1 MRCLLK
7 KKSMVLPALM
17 MVLTLCIV
25 NCAGVLISP
34 LTVFAGETL
43 PEESKENGENVSNGK
58 KFQHNATIH
67 FITGASSAGYT
78 EIIYE
83 YASNDPLLVMYN
95 RGSEYDLYLKSYG
108 SGKVSFYTFSDD
120 GVTAV
125 NPKVTYT
132 KQIKHD
138 LSTGETTET
147 EYNII
152 QSLGSLSY
160 YGSSSVYIEGKYQTL
175 AYSSSRLVEGKTIAV
190 GVTEE
195 QMAYYYLKHKETV
208 RSWRAFSFDF
218 TSRAV
223 FDYAGSFSNYDI
235 DLMDVVL
242 QDGVLTHGG
251 TIYSDEDVYRGGIQV
266 QFCYYSEDGRRSFNP
281 YYNYYLPL
289 GAESY
294 ELNFADV
301 QTLSVDDCTYILN
314 RIYLRPVV
322 QYNYFSPIMFG
333 DAVLFSAEEL
343 EEAGCFKKGGNPIVV
358 IGSSDNTDE
367 SDDGYGGDPSE
378 KDNSDDGTMGGGS
391 FREPDEP
398 EWDDTEHGF
407 WDNTLHYLSYFA
419 KSVYSIVLSLIDFP
433 DYMSNMLSSSNSL
446 SDFISNLTED
456 RSSFFLGLFVPEE
469 GFTDKYKETFNN
481 SFPVVESSKQFM
493 NDFVKRLETFGNTAP
508 SITVPFS
515 KIWQSRAAMYD
526 VEMSFAW
533 FEPYRNNFHTL
544 LSGIMWAVFCFRQ
557 YLGIKNLLNATGGVV
572 SLFGGAD

>member
-1 MRCLLK
+1 
-7 KKSMVLPALM
+7 
-17 MVLTLCIV
+17 
-25 NCAGVLISP
+25 
-34 LTVFAGETL
+34 
-43 PEESKENGENVSNGK
+43 
-58 KFQHNATIH
+58 
-67 FITGASSAGYT
+67 
-78 EIIYE
+78 
-83 YASNDPLLVMYN
+83 
-95 RGSEYDLYLKSYG
+95 
-108 SGKVSFYTFSDD
+108 
-120 GVTAV
+120 
-125 NPKVTYT
+125 
-132 KQIKHD
+132 
-138 LSTGETTET
+138 
-147 EYNII
+147 
-152 QSLGSLSY
+152 
-160 YGSSSVYIEGKYQTL
+160 
-175 AYSSSRLVEGKTIAV
+175 
-190 GVTEE
+190 
-195 QMAYYYLKHKETV
+195 
-208 RSWRAFSFDF
+208 
-218 TSRAV
+218 
-223 FDYAGSFSNYDI
+223 
-235 DLMDVVL
+235 
-242 QDGVLTHGG
+242 
-251 TIYSDEDVYRGGIQV
+251 
-266 QFCYYSEDGRRSFNP
+266 
-281 YYNYYLPL
+281 
-289 GAESY
+289 
-294 ELNFADV
+294 
-301 QTLSVDDCTYILN
+301 
-314 RIYLRPVV
+314 
-322 QYNYFSPIMFG
+322 MFG